1 MKLELANEHQV
12 MIAQL
17 LWAAPDREAVN
28 EIIEHYGS
36 EAETVR
42 DLMIAAR
49 FDDITDFTQAR
60 TELNRIFNRA
70 Q

>member
-17 LWAAPDREAVN
+17 LWLAPDNEAVN
-28 EIIEHYGS
+28 EIIEEYGR

-60 TELNRIFNRA
+60 TVLNRIFNRA